1 MQGKMEKGEW
11 QMEGKEYFGKG
22 LCVVCGL
29 CFSKLHLAQHL
40 HLSSKGLPVV
50 IARYLFSFYLILQLR
65 NFNLDIQFHG
75 GLFSLLCSLG
85 ALILKAFIIFFFCS
99 VPLMF
104 NCIISMKCI
113 VHIWCGNSVFKIN
126 SPKQSSGVLCGL
138 AEDLKMHK
146 LCMLFCQVEETVF

>member
-1 MQGKMEKGEW
+1 
-11 QMEGKEYFGKG
+11 MEGKEYFGKG

-29 CFSKLHLAQHL
+29 CFSKLHLAQYL

-50 IARYLFSFYLILQLR
+50 IARYLFSFYLVLQLR

-85 ALILKAFIIFFFCS
+85 ALILKAFIIFFCS

-113 VHIWCGNSVFKIN
+113 VHIFVEMQCSKSTV
-126 SPKQSSGVLCGL
+126 QSKAVVSCVVWLRISKCTSFVCFFVRWR
-138 AEDLKMHK
+138 KR
-146 LCMLFCQVEETVF
+146 FSRT